1 MREIIRRMQD
11 NKGNDIDFWA
21 VHDSFGVH
29 PSRIDELQLVVRKSF
44 KEMYEEGRDINKW
57 MYEMVSVDW
66 EETETGTLKI
76 EEVLKSEYM
85 IG

>member
-1 MREIIRRMQD
+1 MVGAPPSQNTTSFFQTYNFSNEI
-11 NKGNDIDFWA
+11 
-21 VHDSFGVH
+21 
-29 PSRIDELQLVVRKSF
+29 LLLRKSF